1 MSKQKIMYGHVER
14 WKQSG
19 LTQSEYCAS
28 VGIKLA
34 TFSYW
39 VTKHKNESF
48 NSSSSSF
55 ITISKEQKTEGK
67 DYEIV
72 YPNGVTLRLNRSS
85 LLELSAL
92 LKLV

>member
-1 MSKQKIMYGHVER
+1 MSKREIMYGHVER

-19 LTQSEYCAS
+19 LSQSEYCTS

-39 VTKHKNESF
+39 LVKYKRESS

-55 ITISKEQKTEGK
+55 ITISKEQKIEGK
-67 DYEIV
+67 DYEII
-72 YPNGVTLRLNRSS
+72 YPNGVVLRINTIN